1 MGICGTSTLKSQ
13 SSEPNIG
20 EKKKNNLASNQTV
33 KLFDYNQNKIVQV
46 PVLVPA
52 NQSTLFSKR
61 QVQSPNR

>member
-13 SSEPNIG
+13 SSEPNIS
-20 EKKKNNLASNQTV
+20 EQKKNNLASNQTV

-46 PVLVPA
+46 PVLAPA
-52 NQSTLFSKR
+52 NQSALFSKR